1 MLAVGAARHR
11 AIINTVL
18 SLLGSTVST
27 FVLSGLLGHRRLA
40 AEDIQNASLA
50 GGVVSWCILYTLD
63 GENIE
68 EEFVEKDCICDAK
81 GNFLGNKGK

>member
-1 MLAVGAARHR
+1 MGTIILWVYWPSFNAVLAVGAARHR
-11 AIINTVL
+11 SIINTVL

-50 GGVVSWCILYTLD
+50 GGVVSCCILNTLA
-63 GENIE
+63 GKNLE
-68 EEFVEKDCICDAK
+68 EEFVEKD
-81 GNFLGNKGK
+81 